1 MTPRDLVWSQY
12 GVIEHKIFNSV
23 ASVHGLSIKWS
34 KLAKKSGDSQ
44 SQMNS
49 SLFKFN
55 LLENT

>member
-44 SQMNS
+44 LVSNE
-49 SLFKFN
+49 FKFI
-55 LLENT
+55 